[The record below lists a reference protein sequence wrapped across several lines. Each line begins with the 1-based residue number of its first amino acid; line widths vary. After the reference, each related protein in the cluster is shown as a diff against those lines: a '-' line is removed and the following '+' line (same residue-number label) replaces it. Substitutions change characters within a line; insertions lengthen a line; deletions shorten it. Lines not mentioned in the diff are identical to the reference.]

1 MGWKGTARSLNS
13 ALNEIQRDRQR
24 AQRDYER
31 QQAALAKMA
40 EVERAV
46 AEIELFEEYIDDLIT
61 LHHNDAPDVDWAGLA
76 ASSEPTYQAPAPTKP
91 AAEKALADYKPG
103 RLHSKKRQ
111 ARDGGALEAAVV
123 QAEQADEDAKAQSSK
138 DHESAVEEWKRQV
151 ALAKRIM
158 AEDRQAWSEAA
169 NQIDQLTG
177 GQYIRFIDL
186 DVPPSGPPTVKFGL
200 QEQDIVPSKKKSQL
214 KSGKLS
220 EKEMPKG
227 EFYATYQDY
236 VCGALLW
243 VSNTMLGL
251 IPIPQV
257 VATGYVHRVN
267 TATGHKEET
276 PIISAQIVRDTI
288 GEMNLSYVDPS
299 DGMANFRHE
308 MKFKKTQGFDAI
320 APIEIDPDV

>member
-1 MGWKGTARSLNS
+1 MIETDPKRIHLATARRSDF
-13 ALNEIQRDRQR
+13 AG
-24 AQRDYER
+24 
-31 QQAALAKMA
+31 
-40 EVERAV
+40 
-46 AEIELFEEYIDDLIT
+46 
-61 LHHNDAPDVDWAGLA
+61 DVWI
-76 ASSEPTYQAPAPTKP
+76 ASKT
-91 AAEKALADYKPG
+91 
-103 RLHSKKRQ
+103 
-111 ARDGGALEAAVV
+111 
-123 QAEQADEDAKAQSSK
+123 
-138 DHESAVEEWKRQV
+138 
-151 ALAKRIM
+151 
-158 AEDRQAWSEAA
+158 
-169 NQIDQLTG
+169 
-177 GQYIRFIDL
+177 
-186 DVPPSGPPTVKFGL
+186 PPSL
-200 QEQDIVPSKKKSQL
+200 QEQDIVPSKKKSKL

-267 TATGHKEET
+267 PATGHKEEA

-288 GEMNLSYVDPS
+288 GEMNLSDVDPS

-308 MKFKKTQGFDAI
+308 MKFKKTQGFDPI

>member
-31 QQAALAKMA
+31 QQAALSKMA
-40 EVERAV
+40 EIERAA
-46 AEIELFEEYIDDLIT
+46 AEVGLFEKRIDDLIT

-76 ASSEPTYQAPAPTKP
+76 ASSEPTYQAPAPSKP
-91 AAEKALADYKPG
+91 AAEKALADHKPG

-111 ARDGGALEAAVV
+111 TRDRGSLETAVV
-123 QAEQADEDAKAQSSK
+123 QADQADEDAKTQSLK
-138 DHESAVEEWKRQV
+138 DHESVAEDWKRQV
-151 ALAKRIM
+151 ALAKRVM

-169 NQIDQLTG
+169 SQIDELTG

-186 DVPPSGPPTVKFGL
+186 DVLPSGPPTVKFGL
-200 QEQDIVPSKKKSQL
+200 QEPDIVPSKKKSQL

-220 EKEMPKG
+220 EKDMPKG
-227 EFYATYQDY
+227 EFYAIYQDY
-236 VCGALLW
+236 VCGATLW

-267 TATGHKEET
+267 QATGYKEEA
-276 PIISAQIVRDTI
+276 PIISVQIVRDTI

-308 MKFKKTQGFDAI
+308 MKFKKTQGFD
-320 APIEIDPDV
+320 PITPVKIEPV